1 MSVVGNER
9 ALLAGYELFQRDE
22 LAVQKRL
29 EIRTVRTH
37 QVRRVLERH
46 EGGETSQRVDATMIS
61 RKRKYVTVTIVA
73 AMVELH

>member
-9 ALLAGYELFQRDE
+9 ALLAGCELFQRDQ

-29 EIRTVRTH
+29 EIRTVQTH
-37 QVRRVLERH
+37 QVRRVLEQH
-46 EGGETSQRVDATMIS
+46 EGGETSQRVDAIMIS